1 MKNRKGFILIFAYAV
16 VSVIVILVS
25 VYVARS
31 ISEIRTA
38 VRDKD
43 SASALY
49 AAEAGIDFAFD
60 WLKSQSSPPAGTA
73 AFSITGGTALATG
86 TYTVVVDP
94 DDSNPTSFTKRYRII
109 ATGICG
115 DSSRRV
121 ILEVVQDTFARH
133 IWFTDSETYNG
144 ATVWFITNDS
154 LNGPVHT
161 NGRFNISG
169 NPWFGDETSQSG
181 PSINYMH
188 GGPPNDNPTFV
199 EGIDFN
205 VDASS
210 MPTRA
215 TNLRSAAALSGG
227 MRLYGE
233 TTVVL
238 NSNGTMNVTNANAGY
253 NNTNMA
259 LPANGALFVENRIVN
274 RRLVEYGNVNVR
286 GTLNGRLSIGANN
299 NIRIGGNVNYN
310 DAAGSDMLGLI
321 AERNLI
327 INQSACPNN
336 SDLTIQASMMA
347 MSDSFYLENWTSTMK
362 GTLNVLGGIIQK
374 ERGPVGTFNTNTN
387 SKVSGFTKNYVY
399 DERLRTTPPPFFPTT
414 EDFVPVSWREQ

>member
-25 VYVARS
+25 AYVARS
-31 ISEIRTA
+31 INEMRTA
-38 VRDKD
+38 ARDRD

-73 AFSITGGTALATG
+73 AFNLTGGTALSTG
-86 TYTVVVDP
+86 TYTVIIDP
-94 DDSNPTSFTKRYRII
+94 DDSNPTSFTKRYKIT
-109 ATGICG
+109 ATGLCN

-121 ILEVVQDTFARH
+121 ALEVMQDNFARH
-133 IWFTDSETYNG
+133 VWFTDSETYNG
-144 ATVWFITNDS
+144 SNVWFITNDS

-161 NGRFNISG
+161 NGRFNIAG
-169 NPWFGDETSQSG
+169 NPWFGDVTSESG
-181 PSINYMH
+181 STINYMH

-199 EGIDFN
+199 EGISFN
-205 VDASS
+205 VEPTS

-215 TNLRSAAALSGG
+215 TSLRTASTSGG

-253 NNTNMA
+253 NNTNMS
-259 LPANGALFVENRIVN
+259 LPANGALFIENRIVN

-299 NIRIGGNVNYN
+299 NIRVAGNVSYN
-310 DAAGSDMLGLI
+310 NAAGSDMLGLI
-321 AERNLI
+321 AERDLI
-327 INQSACPNN
+327 INQSACPTNG
-336 SDLTIQASMMA
+336 DLTIQASMMA
-347 MSDSFYLENWTSTMK
+347 MSDSFYLENYSSSMK

-374 ERGPVGTFNTNTN
+374 ERGPVGTFNINTN
-387 SKVSGFTKNYVY
+387 NKVSGFTKNYVY

-414 EDFVPVSWREQ
+414 EDFIPVSWREQ